1 MIIKSSTYFQTLLRE
16 MEQKRL
22 PRTPMMME
30 NASFVM
36 QGDTIQAW
44 PLLCDPTSRVIPWV
58 KSFLSDKGLVEVK
71 YSVSLN
77 FTELLLQSPITFS
90 NIKH

>member
-1 MIIKSSTYFQTLLRE
+1 

-77 FTELLLQSPITFS
+77 YIYCFYFQVKLICWKVWNTNKKSGSGQPF
-90 NIKH
+90 